1 MKYSYATIPSHG
13 PYVVTRDGAVI
24 SPTFNEGLFEAIGW
38 LHRHQ
43 GQSVDYAIRYGGEQ
57 PSANPLPFF
66 RPRPDAEFDS
76 YYCGCY
82 GWD

>member
-1 MKYSYATIPSHG
+1 MKNSYATIPSHG

-43 GQSVDYAIRYGGEQ
+43 GQSVDYAIRYGGYRITN
-57 PSANPLPFF
+57 PSEDN
-66 RPRPDAEFDS
+66 
-76 YYCGCY
+76 
-82 GWD
+82 